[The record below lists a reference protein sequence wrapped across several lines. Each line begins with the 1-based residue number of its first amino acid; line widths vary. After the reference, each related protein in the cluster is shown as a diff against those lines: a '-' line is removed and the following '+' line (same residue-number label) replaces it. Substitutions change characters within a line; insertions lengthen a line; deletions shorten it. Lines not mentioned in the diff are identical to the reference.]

1 MSISKQLK
9 KLNLVTGKKTLE
21 VFEKSFPKILTETYV
36 SEAAFVRKFW
46 KKYKKTFPKA
56 SNALNGH
63 VFEAL
68 LAIILYRSGIKPI
81 YVQANLEFVP
91 NVDFDFVGY
100 SKECG
105 PVVLSAKTS
114 LRERYKQADLEGRFM
129 KQVHQKA
136 RCYLITLE
144 ASEARTVN
152 AKVDEGQTLG
162 IDRAVVMNGPKFD
175 DLIKELKAMTFIIP
189 EKVQILTGKRMI
201 K

>member
-1 MSISKQLK
+1 MTVAKELK
-9 KLNLVTGKKTLE
+9 KLNLASGPKTLK
-21 VFEKSFPKILTETYV
+21 VFEKVFPKILTAKYL

-46 KKYKKTFPKA
+46 NKYKKTFPNA

-68 LAIILYRSGIKPI
+68 LAIVLYRSGIKPI

-100 SKECG
+100 SEEYG
-105 PVVLSAKTS
+105 PIVFSAKTS

-136 RCYLITLE
+136 KCYLITLE
-144 ASEARTVN
+144 ADEARTVN
-152 AKVDEGQTLG
+152 NKVDEGQTIG
-162 IDRAVVMNGPKFD
+162 IDRAVVMKDTKFD
-175 DLIKELKAMTFIIP
+175 DLIKELQAMTFLIP
-189 EKVQILTGKRMI
+189 DKVQILAGKRVI
-201 K
+201 E

>member
-1 MSISKQLK
+1 MAVSKELK
-9 KLNLVTGKKTLE
+9 KLNLVSGKKTLG
-21 VFEKSFPKILTETYV
+21 VFDKAFPKILTEKYV
-36 SEAAFVRKFW
+36 SEAKFVKKCWR
-46 KKYKKTFPKA
+46 KYKKTFPKA
-56 SNALNGH
+56 SNSLNGN
-63 VFEAL
+63 VFEGL
-68 LAIILYRSGIKPI
+68 LAVILYRSGIKPI

-144 ASEARTVN
+144 NDEARTVN
-152 AKVDEGQTLG
+152 EKIEEGQALG
-162 IDRAVVMNGPKFD
+162 IDKAIVMDDPAFD
-175 DLIKELKAMTFIIP
+175 DLINDLKAMTFYIP
-189 EKVQILTGKRMI
+189 EKVQILSGKRMI
-201 K
+201 E